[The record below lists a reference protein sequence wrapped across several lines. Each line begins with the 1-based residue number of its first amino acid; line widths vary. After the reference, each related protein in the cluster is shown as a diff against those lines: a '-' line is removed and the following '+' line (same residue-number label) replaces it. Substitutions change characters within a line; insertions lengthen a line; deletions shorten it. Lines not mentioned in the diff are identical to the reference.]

1 VIVGIVASIA
11 LAVWAYLVLAR
22 GQFWRMH
29 ERDDTPGR
37 TAGTWPR
44 VVAVVPARDEAAS
57 IAANIGALLEQDYP
71 GEFSV
76 VLVDD
81 QSRDATADFALAAAR
96 SLGKEAQL
104 TIVRGASPP
113 AGWTGKIWA
122 QNQGISHV
130 DAFEPEA
137 IYLLLVDADI
147 VLAPDT
153 LHWLVA
159 HALARG
165 LTLTSLMAKLRCES
179 VPERLLIPAFIFF
192 FQMLYPFAWVNNPAR
207 RTAAAAGGCM
217 LVKREALRAAGGIAA
232 IKGEL
237 IDDCALGR
245 ALKRV
250 GPIWLGLTRRAT
262 SIRPYPAL
270 RDVGRMVTRSAYAQ
284 LNYSPLMLAGTIIG
298 MTLAYVAPVALALF
312 ADGPARLAGIACWAA
327 MALAYQPIL
336 RFYGLS
342 PIYGALLPLIAAI
355 YLWFTCESALQHA
368 RGRGGMWKGRAQAG
382 MSRAQ

>member
-1 VIVGIVASIA
+1 VTVGIVASIA
-11 LAVWAYLVLAR
+11 LALWAYLALAR

-29 ERDDTPGR
+29 ERDETPSR
-37 TAGTWPR
+37 TAGAWPR
-44 VVAVVPARDEAAS
+44 VVAVVPARDEAQS
-57 IAANIGALLEQDYP
+57 IAASIGALLEQDYP

-81 QSRDATADFALAAAR
+81 QSRDATAEFALAAAC

-104 TIVRGASPP
+104 SIVPGSAPP

-122 QNQGISHV
+122 QNQGINHV
-130 DAFEPEA
+130 ETSDPEA
-137 IYLLLVDADI
+137 IFLLLVDADI

-165 LTLTSLMAKLRCES
+165 LTLTSLMAKLRCDS
-179 VPERLLIPAFIFF
+179 LSERLLIPAFIFF
-192 FQMLYPFAWVNNPAR
+192 FQMLYPFAWVNDPAR

-217 LVKREALRAAGGIAA
+217 LVKRDALRAAGGFAA
-232 IKGEL
+232 IRGEL

-250 GPIWLGLTRRAT
+250 GPIWLGLTRRVT

-270 RDVGRMVTRSAYAQ
+270 SDVGRMVTAYAQ
-284 LNYSPLMLAGTIIG
+284 LDYSPLMLAATFAG
-298 MTLAYVAPVALALF
+298 MTLAYIAPVALALF
-312 ADGPARLAGIACWAA
+312 ADGPARIAGIACWIA
-327 MALAYQPIL
+327 MALMYQPVL

-342 PIYGALLPLIAAI
+342 SIYGVLLPLIAAI

-382 MSRAQ
+382 MSRIQ